1 MSAEEEVLPEGL
13 QDADALQWL
22 CCCPE
27 GREVRV
33 GKQSLIASRHSRMRA
48 AEDSSAPAEDGS
60 PSGVAGDGRGDCSIH
75 KLGLKESEKQGTSWK
90 AMGNRS
96 HTHHQLSVV
105 GGRGGCLNAV

>member
-1 MSAEEEVLPEGL
+1 
-13 QDADALQWL
+13 
-22 CCCPE
+22 
-27 GREVRV
+27 
-33 GKQSLIASRHSRMRA
+33 MRA

-105 GGRGGCLNAV
+105 GGAGGLPECCLTWPCHIELDPELAGV